1 MNRRQFAVA
10 CGGLVVAGCGR
21 RDSRV
26 ILYSAQDR
34 EFAEAILAD
43 FERESGLRV
52 DVKYDTEAQKTV
64 GLARELEAEADR
76 PRADVFWNNEPIIT
90 IRLDRQGGLES
101 YASPNAAGFPDWTRP
116 GDRTWQAF
124 ADRAR
129 VLIVNTTVVPGV
141 SDRPTSVLDLADPK
155 WKGKVAM
162 AKPQFGTTATQAACL
177 FAALGPAAARDYYTR
192 LRENDVRIVA
202 GNKQVATG
210 VGEGR
215 FAFGVTDTDD
225 ALEELTA
232 GKPVAVVFP
241 DKDGHKDHPKLGV
254 LYLPNTLAL
263 VKGGP
268 NPAGGKKLIDH
279 LLRPE
284 TEKRLAEG
292 GGFQI
297 PLNPAVTAKLPPTIL
312 RPDKVARMAVDF
324 AAAADRWDEVQE
336 FLRNLF

>member
-1 MNRRQFAVA
+1 MNRRRFLAA
-10 CGGLVVAGCGR
+10 CGGLAVAGCGR
-21 RDSRV
+21 RDARAT
-26 ILYSAQDR
+26 LYCAQDR

-43 FERESGLRV
+43 FERESGLRI

-76 PRADVFWNNEPIIT
+76 PRADVFWNNEPINT
-90 IRLDRQGGLES
+90 IRLARQGVLEP

-116 GDRTWQAF
+116 ADKNWQAF
-124 ADRAR
+124 AARAR
-129 VLIVNTTVVPGV
+129 VLIVNTTIIPKE
-141 SDRPTSVLDLADPK
+141 SDRPTSLLGLVDPT

-177 FAALGPAAARDYYTR
+177 FDGLGPTTARDYYTR
-192 LRENDVRIVA
+192 LKENDVRIVA

-210 VGEGR
+210 VSEGR

-232 GKPVAVVFP
+232 GKSVAAVFP
-241 DKDGHKDHPKLGV
+241 DKAGHKDHPKLGV

-268 NPAGGKKLIDH
+268 NPPGGKKLIDY

-284 TEKRLAEG
+284 TETRLAEG

-297 PLNPAVTAKLPPTIL
+297 PLNPAVTAKLPPALL
-312 RPDKVARMAVDF
+312 RPDQVTRMTVDF
-324 AAAADRWDEVQE
+324 EKAADRWDEVQA